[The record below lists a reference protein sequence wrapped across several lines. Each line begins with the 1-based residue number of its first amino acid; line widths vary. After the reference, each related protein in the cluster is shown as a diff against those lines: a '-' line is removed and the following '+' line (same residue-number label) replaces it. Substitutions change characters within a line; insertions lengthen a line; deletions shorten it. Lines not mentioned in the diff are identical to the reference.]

1 MEDGQRLRDLGQQ
14 LRIDSVRAAAAA
26 GSGHPT
32 SSRSAADLM
41 AVLIAHHLH
50 YDALLNA
57 IGAISNEELLTFR
70 RFGSRL
76 EGHQTPALP
85 WVDVWPPGHSAKAC
99 PWVSASPWPASGST
113 GCPTGSGC
121 CAATARWR
129 RVRWASRSNTPPTKA
144 LTT

>member
-85 WVDVWPPGHSAKAC
+85 WVDGHRVTRPRPARGCRPRPGRQAAR
-99 PWVSASPWPASGST
+99 PAALPGL
-113 GCPTGSGC
+113 G
-121 CAATARWR
+121 AVRRARWR
-129 RVRWASRSNTPPTKA
+129 RVR
-144 LTT
+144 